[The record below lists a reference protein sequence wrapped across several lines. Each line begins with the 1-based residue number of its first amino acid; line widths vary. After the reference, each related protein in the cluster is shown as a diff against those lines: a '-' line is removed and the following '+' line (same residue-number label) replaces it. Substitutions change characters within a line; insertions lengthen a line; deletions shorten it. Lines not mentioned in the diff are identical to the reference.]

1 MKQRYLIL
9 KNEEKNELIIRESL
23 EINKDMFSLVCE
35 ETYDNNDIESA
46 IAKDGKHLVSVLR
59 TDNMYPI
66 GLYADKL
73 AESIITMYGTEH
85 KEPIKLLFDDVVSF
99 SKIQEDPVAS
109 EHVEHVEHVEDVED
123 KVPEDNELFEDDF
136 DSHKILKMNCAIKV
150 ADNESDDS
158 GIDSEEES

>member
-1 MKQRYLIL
+1 MKQKYLIL
-9 KNEEKNELIIRESL
+9 KNKEKNELIIKESL

-35 ETYDNNDIESA
+35 ETYDNKDIESA
-46 IAKDGKHLVSVLR
+46 IAKGRKDLVSALR

-66 GLYADKL
+66 GLYANKL

-85 KEPIKLLFDDVVSF
+85 KEPIKLFFDDVVSF
-99 SKIQEDPVAS
+99 SKIQEEPVAS
-109 EHVEHVEHVEDVED
+109 EHIEDIED

-136 DSHKILKMNCAIKV
+136 DSHKILKMNCSIKV
-150 ADNESDDS
+150 ADDESDDN

>member
-1 MKQRYLIL
+1 MKQKYLIL
-9 KNEEKNELIIRESL
+9 KNKEKNELIIKESL

-35 ETYDNNDIESA
+35 ETYDNKDIESA
-46 IAKDGKHLVSVLR
+46 IAKGRKNLVSALR

-66 GLYADKL
+66 GLYANKL

-85 KEPIKLLFDDVVSF
+85 KEPIKLFFDDVVSF
-99 SKIQEDPVAS
+99 SKAQEEPVAS
-109 EHVEHVEHVEDVED
+109 EHVEDLED

-136 DSHKILKMNCAIKV
+136 DSHKILKMNCSIKV
-150 ADNESDDS
+150 ADDESDDN